1 MYQQQELTHEAFQ
14 PYQEKKYIHILTH
27 NTDQVNILEVYSMI
41 CRKQLVLTG
50 YRVQYIDL
58 RESKPRTPK
67 EVIQVA
73 DSQWLDALSLVGYG
87 GAADNIRQRYERAGY
102 KVISVDSVKPK
113 RVVEL
118 DLCQLWDKAEPPE
131 AVPSGEEVAEH
142 E

>member
-58 RESKPRTPK
+58 REPKPRTPK
-67 EVIQVA
+67 EAIHVA
-73 DSQWLDALSLVGYG
+73 DGQWLYAMGMTGNNVLGH
-87 GAADNIRQRYERAGY
+87 IQEQYELRGY
-102 KVISVDSVKPK
+102 KVFGVEPIKPK

-118 DLCQLWDKAEPPE
+118 DLCQLWDEAEPPE
-131 AVPSGEEVAEH
+131 TVPSGEEVADH

>member
-1 MYQQQELTHEAFQ
+1 MYQQQELTHEAFHALSEENS
-14 PYQEKKYIHILTH
+14 YILTY

-58 RESKPRTPK
+58 REPKPRTPK
-67 EVIQVA
+67 EAIHVS

-102 KVISVDSVKPK
+102 KVIAVESIKPK

-118 DLCQLWDKAEPPE
+118 DLCQLWDEAELPE
-131 AVPSGEEVAEH
+131 SVPTDEEVADH

>member
-1 MYQQQELTHEAFQ
+1 M
-14 PYQEKKYIHILTH
+14 PYQKKYTHILTR
-27 NTDQVNILEVYSMI
+27 NSNQVNNLEVYSMI

-58 RESKPRTPK
+58 REPKPRTPK
-67 EVIQVA
+67 EAIHVS

-102 KVISVDSVKPK
+102 KVIAVESIKPK

-118 DLCQLWDKAEPPE
+118 DLCQLWNE
-131 AVPSGEEVAEH
+131 AAPAAIEETPVSIDCEVANG
-142 E
+142 

>member
-1 MYQQQELTHEAFQ
+1 MYQQQKLTHEAFQ
-14 PYQEKKYIHILTH
+14 PYKENKYTHILTH

-58 RESKPRTPK
+58 RDPKPRTPK
-67 EVIQVA
+67 ETIHVA

-102 KVISVDSVKPK
+102 KVIAVESIKPK